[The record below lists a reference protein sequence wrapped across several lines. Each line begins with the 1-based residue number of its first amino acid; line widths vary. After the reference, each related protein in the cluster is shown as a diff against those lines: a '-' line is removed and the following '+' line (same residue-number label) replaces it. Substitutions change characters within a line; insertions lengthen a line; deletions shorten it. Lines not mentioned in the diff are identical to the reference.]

1 MNWVYQGNIAGWIS
15 VLGFRSSLSLPFR
28 SLTGRVGISA
38 RYRIPDPLDLWRRA
52 LDRVSALYSM
62 IGKFLL
68 FNRQRSPQCLHHTLN
83 EFSALMRQQVPEPC
97 WDQRVARRRTL
108 HDPCLSPVRLQRRE
122 LASRSS
128 GGAQW
133 LAARLTNSPITPNQI
148 SMLSVGWAA
157 LGSALLS
164 WNPGWPA
171 FIAAAVCVQQRLLCN
186 LLDGMVAIEGGKSSA
201 TGTLFNEVP
210 DRLSDALFLAARL
223 PCGLSVAGLA
233 GGAPRRPHRL
243 RSSFG
248 RRARSATK
256 FRGILP
262 KQRRMA
268 VLTVALLVQAIEDS
282 LWGSRV
288 SLMAAAIIIVL
299 GSLATY
305 LSRTRRIAKLLQTP
319 S

>member
-1 MNWVYQGNIAGWIS
+1 
-15 VLGFRSSLSLPFR
+15 
-28 SLTGRVGISA
+28 
-38 RYRIPDPLDLWRRA
+38 
-52 LDRVSALYSM
+52 M

-83 EFSALMRQQVPEPC
+83 EFSALMRQQGPELC
-97 WDQRVARRRTL
+97 SDQRVARRPRSAGRQQGGPSQL
-108 HDPCLSPVRLQRRE
+108 HEPIPHEPIPNARLSPVRLQRRE

-128 GGAQW
+128 DWAQW
-133 LAARLTNSPITPNQI
+133 LTACLTNSPITPNQI

-164 WNPGWPA
+164 WNPEWPA

-201 TGTLFNEVP
+201 TGALFNEVP
-210 DRLSDALFLAARL
+210 DRLSDALFLVPL
-223 PCGLSVAGLA
+223 GYLA
-233 GGAPRRPHRL
+233 GYPWLGWLAALLAVLTAFVRVLGGALGQPQN
-243 RSSFG
+243 FG
-248 RRARSATK
+248 
-256 FRGILP
+256 GILP

-299 GSLATY
+299 GSLATC